1 MIGDVVMNSNIET
14 LREFLNDDTINKTEL
29 KLNTFCELM
38 RNVSKKIEEEQRNII
53 KINLDE
59 IEINKITGEVILP
72 EKLFSK
78 ENDLDKTMAG
88 FNTGVSLI
96 ADRKSTKEHKRI
108 SFALMVL
115 GWYCNPNKDA
125 ISNDLDVL
133 ENFSYYMSK
142 VPEWLR
148 PFFINIFRKMEY
160 ETSFEEY
167 YDQNFTEKIKNEVK
181 KSFSGYNLNDE
192 QINRICN
199 VVINKGI
206 REGAQN
212 E

>member
-1 MIGDVVMNSNIET
+1 MENIIT
-14 LREFLNDDTINKTEL
+14 LRQFLNDDTIDKDEL
-29 KLNTFCELM
+29 KLNTFCRLM
-38 RNVSKKIEEEQRNII
+38 RKVSEKIEQEQRNII

-59 IEINKITGEVILP
+59 ININKETGEIVLP
-72 EKLFSK
+72 DHLFSSSS
-78 ENDLDKTMAG
+78 DLEKTMAG
-88 FNTGVSLI
+88 FNTGVSLM

-115 GWYCNPNKDA
+115 GWYCNGNKNA
-125 ISNDLDVL
+125 IASDMEVL

-167 YDQNFTEKIKNEVK
+167 YDKNFTGKIKEEVRNA
-181 KSFSGYNLNDE
+181 FSSYNLNEE
-192 QINRICN
+192 QIDRICN

-206 REGAQN
+206 REGENN
-212 E
+212 EQWT

>member
-1 MIGDVVMNSNIET
+1 MENIIT
-14 LREFLNDDTINKTEL
+14 LREFLNDDTIDKDEL
-29 KLNTFCELM
+29 KLNTFCRLM
-38 RNVSKKIEEEQRNII
+38 RKVSENIEQEQRNII

-59 IEINKITGEVILP
+59 ISINKETGEIVLP
-72 EKLFSK
+72 ERLFSS
-78 ENDLDKTMAG
+78 ESDLEKTMAG
-88 FNTGVSLI
+88 FNTGVSLM

-115 GWYCNPNKDA
+115 GWYCNDNKNA
-125 ISNDLDVL
+125 IASDMEVL

-160 ETSFEEY
+160 ETTFEEY
-167 YDQNFTEKIKNEVK
+167 YDKNFTNKIKEEVRNA
-181 KSFSGYNLNDE
+181 FSSYNLNEE
-192 QINRICN
+192 QIDRICN

-206 REGAQN
+206 REGVNN
-212 E
+212 EGK